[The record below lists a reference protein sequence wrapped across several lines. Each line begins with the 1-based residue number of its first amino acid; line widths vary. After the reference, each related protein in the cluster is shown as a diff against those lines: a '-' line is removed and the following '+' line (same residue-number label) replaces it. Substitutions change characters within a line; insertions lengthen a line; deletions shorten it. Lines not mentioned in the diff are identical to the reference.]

1 MKIVLKRMT
10 WEQVM
15 RLELLLAA
23 KVAFRIEAQGILR
36 IVADPDATSNV
47 CFVRRGGRRA
57 KQ

>member
-1 MKIVLKRMT
+1 MT